1 MPGHS
6 RRQLAGIFALFA
18 AGYFLSYG
26 FRAIGPLIAPDLM
39 RELSLDANRLGLLA
53 SVYFLTFAIAQPAI
67 GIGMD
72 RYGPARINA
81 LLFAIAALG
90 AAMFAVSSSF
100 TSLAIARGLIGVGVA
115 GALMTSLKAFVI
127 WWEPRQREALTGAIM
142 AAGAVAA
149 MVVSV
154 PAELAMRVIGWR
166 GVFWVFA
173 AACAIVAAALWWR
186 VPGQRVAQ
194 NSSQSASPASDLN
207 ENASTGNRDLS
218 VKDNTGDI
226 SNIGYREIVTS
237 RIFLSYLPLAMFGSG
252 GFAAIQSLW
261 AGPWLIEVAGH
272 SRAATAEVLLIYGF
286 ALLIGYL
293 VMGFAGSRIAA
304 SPTAP
309 RRCYIGSLAV
319 AFSALAAIISNAWP
333 ASSAPWFV
341 YGLTLGAAM
350 LAYPA
355 LTKAFPAAIAG
366 RVVTAYNF
374 AMFTGAFALQW
385 SMGALIQAL
394 IDSGTLKLLA
404 YQVSFGSLLVLQVA
418 ALVWFWGM
426 SRQNK

>member
-186 VPGQRVAQ
+186 VPGQRAVQ
-194 NSSQSASPASDLN
+194 NGSQSASPASGPN
-207 ENASTGNRDLS
+207 ENAGTGNLS
-218 VKDNTGDI
+218 TT
-226 SNIGYREIVTS
+226 GYREIVTS

-293 VMGFAGSRIAA
+293 VIGFAGSRIAA

-319 AFSALAAIISNAWP
+319 AFSALAVIISNTWP

-374 AMFTGAFALQW
+374 AMFVGAFALQW

-426 SRQNK
+426 SRREA

>member
-39 RELSLDANRLGLLA
+39 SELSLNANRLGLLA

-72 RYGPARINA
+72 RYGPARVNA
-81 LLFAIAALG
+81 LLFTIAALG

-100 TSLAIARGLIGVGVA
+100 TSLAIARGLIGIGVA

-142 AAGAVAA
+142 AAGAAAA

-173 AACAIVAAALWWR
+173 AASAIVAAALWWR
-186 VPGQRVAQ
+186 VPGQRGVQ
-194 NSSQSASPASDLN
+194 NGSQSASPASGLN
-207 ENASTGNRDLS
+207 ENASTGNLS
-218 VKDNTGDI
+218 TT
-226 SNIGYREIVTS
+226 GYREIVTS

-272 SRAATAEVLLIYGF
+272 SRAATAEVLLVYGF

-333 ASSAPWFV
+333 ASSVPWFV

-374 AMFTGAFALQW
+374 AMFVGAFALQW

-394 IDSGTLKLLA
+394 IDSGTPKLLA
-404 YQVSFGSLLVLQVA
+404 YQVSFGSVLVLQVL

-426 SRQNK
+426 SRRDR

>member
-39 RELSLDANRLGLLA
+39 SELSLNANRLGLLA

-72 RYGPARINA
+72 RYGPARVNA
-81 LLFAIAALG
+81 LLFTIAALG

-100 TSLAIARGLIGVGVA
+100 TSLAIARGLIGIGVA

-142 AAGAVAA
+142 AAGAAAA

-173 AACAIVAAALWWR
+173 AASAIVAAALWWR
-186 VPGQRVAQ
+186 VPGQRGVQ
-194 NSSQSASPASDLN
+194 NGSQSASPASGLN
-207 ENASTGNRDLS
+207 ENASTGNLS
-218 VKDNTGDI
+218 TT
-226 SNIGYREIVTS
+226 GYREIVTS

-272 SRAATAEVLLIYGF
+272 SRAATAEVLLVYGF

-333 ASSAPWFV
+333 ASSVPWFV

-374 AMFTGAFALQW
+374 AMFVGAFALQW

-394 IDSGTLKLLA
+394 IDSGTPKL
-404 YQVSFGSLLVLQVA
+404 
-418 ALVWFWGM
+418 W
-426 SRQNK
+426 RIR

>member
-1 MPGHS
+1 
-6 RRQLAGIFALFA
+6 
-18 AGYFLSYG
+18 
-26 FRAIGPLIAPDLM
+26 
-39 RELSLDANRLGLLA
+39 
-53 SVYFLTFAIAQPAI
+53 
-67 GIGMD
+67 
-72 RYGPARINA
+72 
-81 LLFAIAALG
+81 
-90 AAMFAVSSSF
+90 
-100 TSLAIARGLIGVGVA
+100 
-115 GALMTSLKAFVI
+115 
-127 WWEPRQREALTGAIM
+127 
-142 AAGAVAA
+142 
-149 MVVSV
+149 
-154 PAELAMRVIGWR
+154 MRVIGWR

-173 AACAIVAAALWWR
+173 AASAIVAAALWWR

-194 NSSQSASPASDLN
+194 NGSQSASPASDLN
-207 ENASTGNRDLS
+207 ENAGTGTGDLD

-226 SNIGYREIVTS
+226 SNLGNTGDISNPGKLSNVSNIGYRGIVTS

-272 SRAATAEVLLIYGF
+272 SRAATAEVLLVYGF

-293 VMGFAGSRIAA
+293 IMGFAGSRIAA

-319 AFSALAAIISNAWP
+319 AFSALAVIISNTWP
-333 ASSAPWFV
+333 ASSIPWFV

-374 AMFTGAFALQW
+374 AMFVGAFALQW

-394 IDSGTLKLLA
+394 IDSGTPKLSA
-404 YQVSFGSLLVLQVA
+404 YQVSFGSVLVLQVA

-426 SRQNK
+426 SRRTRVV